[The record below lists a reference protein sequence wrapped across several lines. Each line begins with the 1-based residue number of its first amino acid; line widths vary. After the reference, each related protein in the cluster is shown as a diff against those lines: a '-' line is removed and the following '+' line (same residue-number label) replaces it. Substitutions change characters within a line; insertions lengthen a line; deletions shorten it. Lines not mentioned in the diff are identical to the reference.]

1 MLTVVVLAVFPSLL
15 PLPAAFKA
23 FPELTSRP
31 GRTLLV
37 ALWPKANQAAPP
49 TVAVLPDDP
58 DKALVLPELD
68 FSGGGGGTKSR
79 ISRGLS
85 YEDEREGKKWEIVV
99 KKVQAQHVDIED
111 PCLQESKDG
120 TCLRTALD
128 PYFDALRQ
136 AREPTA
142 RAPVR
147 IVVLGTS
154 LIASDHITD
163 VARRRLMARHGP
175 GGTGYLYVDRPT
187 RNAGRDVR
195 CGKATS
201 GWQIDKLTDEKYAPN
216 LGLAGVAFISPAND
230 AQSVSFN
237 CSGQRLAELFI
248 ATQPHGGELEVKID
262 GDVVAEL
269 STDGDAVRPATA
281 IVEIPEG
288 SRRLELKTRAG
299 PVRVDGVSLETGLP
313 GVIFDALG
321 LPGGAAY
328 VFLRSNEEVFGA
340 QLLARRPAL
349 VVLMMGGNEAFDLS
363 LNRYTPQEAEKNFE
377 VLIERV
383 RRWAPQAAI
392 LLASPPDAGVWRM
405 DKSIN
410 PRKETAIVSQF
421 LHEVAKRER
430 IAIWDMQAAMGGEGA
445 IERWWNAGLMNEDLV
460 HPVGVGGDVFG
471 YLMDMALERA
481 RVKNEARLMAARM
494 QNRRSPPIPRSLS
507 PVGERAGVRGAS
519 PKASKKLKAP
529 RRGRDGGTLR
539 RDGGTWTR
547 DAGTSTRDAGTST
560 RDGGTSTRD
569 AGTSTRD
576 GGTVARDGGTSTRD
590 AGTLARDGGA
600 PRDAGTLARTAPP
613 PADAG
618 AWVELPAPDAGA
630 PNPDGGR
637 PTPTKWPS
645 GPGLS
650 NPAGLTRFFERLKAL
665 ETTKAGRVAILQ
677 IGASHTAAQ
686 HFTDTARSVLADRFG
701 YAGRG
706 YVAAGK
712 AFERLQRS
720 GVERTMQGSWTLLDA
735 MKVKTPGERW
745 GLTGIRAIGRP
756 GASAE
761 FLFDEPRS
769 GDDDSARVQVY
780 ALEEPGMGPLKIQV
794 DQKLEK
800 SLTPPP
806 AESMTRVRVVE
817 LGASGSHHTIRI
829 ENPGPGDVTVLG
841 VSHELMRPGIVYDA
855 LGLPGST
862 AVTFSNYDAETLV
875 AQLKARQPDLYV
887 MFFGTN
893 EAALPPQGLEA
904 VRAAYPKII
913 ANLRIAAPDAACL
926 FLGPT
931 DRMSKKKKATTWKE
945 TQSMDEVY
953 DILREVAA
961 RNDCAFWETRDAMGG
976 EGSIEKWRKNRP
988 PLANKDHVHLTT
1000 EGYRLLATEMVED
1013 VLEAYDDWLKK
1024 PVAQGATPP

>member
-1 MLTVVVLAVFPSLL
+1 MLTVVALAVFPSLL
-15 PLPAAFKA
+15 PIPAAFKA

-31 GRTLLV
+31 GRTLLTAV
-37 ALWPKANQAAPP
+37 WPKANQAAPP

-68 FSGGGGGTKSR
+68 FSGGGTSAKSR

-85 YEDEREGKKWEIVV
+85 YEDDREAKKWEIVI
-99 KKVQAQHVDIED
+99 KKVQAQHVEIEE
-111 PCLQESKDG
+111 PCIQESKDG
-120 TCLRTALD
+120 TCLRTALE
-128 PYFDALRQ
+128 PFFQALRA

-142 RAPVR
+142 RSPVR
-147 IVVLGTS
+147 VVVLGTS

-195 CGKATS
+195 CGKATN
-201 GWQIDKLTDEKYAPN
+201 GWEIDKLTDEKFASS
-216 LGLAGVAFISPAND
+216 LGLAGVAFTAPAND
-230 AQSVSFN
+230 PQSVSFN

-248 ATQPHGGELEVKID
+248 ATQPRGGELEVKID

-269 STDGDAVRPATA
+269 STDADAVRPATA
-281 IVEIPEG
+281 LVEIPEG

-299 PVRVDGVSLETGLP
+299 PVRVDGVSLETALP
-313 GVIFDALG
+313 GVIFDSLG

-363 LNRYTPQEAEKNFE
+363 LNRYSTAEAEKNFE
-377 VLIERV
+377 VLIDRV

-392 LLASPPDAGVWRM
+392 MIASPPDAGVWRM
-405 DKSIN
+405 DKTIN

-421 LHEVAKRER
+421 LHEVAKRKR
-430 IAIWDMQAAMGGEGA
+430 VAIWDMQAAMGGEGA

-471 YLMDMALERA
+471 YLMDVALERA

-494 QNRRSPPIPRSLS
+494 QNR
-507 PVGERAGVRGAS
+507 AS
-519 PKASKKLKAP
+519 PKKLVRSWLTRAP
-529 RRGRDGGTLR
+529 PEDGGTKRSRDGGTASRDGGTAR
-539 RDGGTWTR
+539 RDGGTAAR
-547 DAGTSTRDAGTST
+547 DAGAGG
-560 RDGGTSTRD
+560 R
-569 AGTSTRD
+569 AG
-576 GGTVARDGGTSTRD
+576 
-590 AGTLARDGGA
+590 
-600 PRDAGTLARTAPP
+600 
-613 PADAG
+613 G
-618 AWVELPAPDAGA
+618 AWVELPLADAGFT
-630 PNPDGGR
+630 DGGK
-637 PTPTKWPS
+637 PMPAKWPS
-645 GPGLS
+645 GPGLI
-650 NPAGLTRFFERLKAL
+650 NPNGLTRFFERLKSL

-686 HFTDTARSVLADRFG
+686 MFTDTARSVLADRFG

-712 AFERLQRS
+712 AFEKLNRS
-720 GVERTMQGSWTLLDA
+720 GVERTLAGSWTLLDA

-761 FLFDEPRS
+761 FIFDEPRS

-780 ALEEPGMGPLKIQV
+780 ALEEPGMGPLKITV

-806 AESMTRVRVVE
+806 AESMTRVRVIE
-817 LGASGSHHTIRI
+817 LGASGSRHAIRI
-829 ENPGPGDVTVLG
+829 ENPGPGEVTVLG
-841 VSHELMRPGIVYDA
+841 VSHELMRPGVVYDA

-862 AVTFSNYDAETLV
+862 AVTFSNYDSETLV

-893 EAALPPQGLEA
+893 EAALPPQSLEL

-931 DRMSKKKKATTWKE
+931 DRMSKKKKAMTWKE

-953 DILREVAA
+953 GILREVAA
-961 RNDCAFWETRDAMGG
+961 RNDCGFWETRDAMGG

-988 PLANKDHVHLTT
+988 PLANKDHVHLTS

-1013 VLEAYDDWLKK
+1013 VLEAYDRWREK
-1024 PVAQGATPP
+1024 PVAQGAPAGGTRP

>member
-1 MLTVVVLAVFPSLL
+1 
-15 PLPAAFKA
+15 
-23 FPELTSRP
+23 
-31 GRTLLV
+31 RTLLTAV
-37 ALWPKANQAAPP
+37 WPKANQAAPP

-68 FSGGGGGTKSR
+68 FSGGSGTTAKSKVA
-79 ISRGLS
+79 RGLS
-85 YEDEREGKKWEIVV
+85 YEDEREGKKWELVV

-111 PCLQESKDG
+111 PCVEEGKEG
-120 TCLRTALD
+120 GCTRTALD
-128 PYFDALRQ
+128 PFFQALRA

-147 IVVLGTS
+147 VVVLGTS

-163 VARRRLMARHGP
+163 VARRRLMARHGL

-201 GWQIDKLTDEKYAPN
+201 GWDIDKLTDQEYASN
-216 LGLAGVAFISPAND
+216 LGLAGVAFTAPAND
-230 AQSVSFN
+230 SQSVSFN

-248 ATQPHGGELEVKID
+248 ATQPKGGELEVRVD

-269 STDGDAVRPATA
+269 STDADAVRPATA
-281 IVEIPEG
+281 VVEIPEG

-313 GVIFDALG
+313 GLVFDALG

-328 VFLRSNEEVFGA
+328 VFLRANEEVFGA
-340 QLLARRPAL
+340 QLLARKPAL

-363 LNRYTPQEAEKNFE
+363 LNRYTPEAAEKNFE
-377 VLIERV
+377 VLIDRV

-410 PRKETAIVSQF
+410 ARKETAIVSQF
-421 LHEVAKRER
+421 LHEVAKRKR
-430 IAIWDMQAAMGGEGA
+430 VAIWDMQAAMGGEGS

-471 YLMDMALERA
+471 YLMDIAIERA
-481 RVKNEARLMAARM
+481 RVKNDAKLAARM
-494 QNRRSPPIPRSLS
+494 QNRTAPKLVRSWLLAAAPDGADAGSR
-507 PVGERAGVRGAS
+507 RA
-519 PKASKKLKAP
+519 
-529 RRGRDGGTLR
+529 
-539 RDGGTWTR
+539 RDGGTW
-547 DAGTSTRDAGTST
+547 
-560 RDGGTSTRD
+560 
-569 AGTSTRD
+569 
-576 GGTVARDGGTSTRD
+576 ARDGGTSRRGD
-590 AGTLARDGGA
+590 GGTPAPGRDGGTS
-600 PRDAGTLARTAPP
+600 RRGDGGTLTKTSRTP
-613 PADAG
+613 DAG
-618 AWVELPAPDAGA
+618 AWVELPLDAGTLA
-630 PNPDGGR
+630 DGGR
-637 PTPTKWPS
+637 PAPIKWPQ
-645 GPGLS
+645 GPGLI
-650 NPAGLTRFFERLKAL
+650 NPHGLTRFFERLKAL

-686 HFTDTARSVLADRFG
+686 HFTDTSRGLFSDRFG

-712 AFERLQRS
+712 AFERLQHS
-720 GVERTMQGSWTLLDA
+720 GVERTLAGSWTLLDA

-745 GLTGIRAIGRP
+745 GLTGIRAVGRP

-761 FLFDEPRS
+761 FVFDEPRS

-780 ALEEPGMGPLKIQV
+780 ALEEPGMGPLKITV

-800 SLTPPP
+800 SLVPPP
-806 AESMTRVRVVE
+806 AESMTRVRVIE
-817 LGASGSHHTIRI
+817 LGASGSRHAVRV
-829 ENPGPGDVTVLG
+829 ENPGPGEVTLLG

-875 AQLKARQPDLYV
+875 TQLKARQPDLYV

-893 EAALPPQGLEA
+893 EAALPPQSLEA

-931 DRMSKKKKATTWKE
+931 DRMSKKKKAVTWKE

-961 RNDCAFWETRDAMGG
+961 RNDCGFWETREAMGG

-1013 VLEAYDDWLKK
+1013 VLEAYDNWLKK
-1024 PVAQGATPP
+1024 PVAEGVIRP